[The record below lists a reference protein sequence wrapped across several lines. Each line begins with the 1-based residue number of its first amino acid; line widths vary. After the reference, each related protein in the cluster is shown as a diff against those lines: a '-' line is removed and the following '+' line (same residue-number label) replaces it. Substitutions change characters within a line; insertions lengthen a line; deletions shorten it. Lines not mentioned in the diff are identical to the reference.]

1 MAATPTVALEAA
13 QALLASDPAA
23 AAASAQAILAERPG
37 DPRAALILA
46 SARRRQGDTAGAYA
60 VLAPLA
66 RAFPG
71 AALTQYELGLVLIA
85 LGKAAEGIAALE
97 RATTLKPDLAE
108 AWLALGEAL
117 FVAGESG
124 RAERAFAHHALA
136 LTDPALKPAAAA
148 MFAGKLD
155 QAETLLRDRLARAP
169 EDAAAL
175 HLLADVAQRGGRE
188 SEAERLL
195 ARSLAIE
202 PDAAGARF
210 AYADL
215 LFRRQDGEA
224 ALAQLEPLLAAAPES
239 FPYRNLMAAC
249 LALLGRHDEA
259 IALYRALLES
269 HGRQPKLWLNLGHAL
284 RTIGEADEAAMT
296 YRRAIALQP
305 ALGEAWWSLANLKTG
320 AIDPGETAAM
330 AAHLRRGDL
339 ADEDRLHLCYAL
351 GRALEDA
358 GEDAAAFASYAEG
371 ARLRRAGLP
380 YAAET
385 ATARCAASL
394 KLFTPDFFAARAT
407 VGSRSA
413 APIFIVG
420 LPRSGS
426 TLVEQILASHSAVE
440 GIMEL
445 PDIGFLAGTIPPP
458 YPERLAE
465 LAAGQFAALGEAYLE
480 RTAIH
485 RRQGRSRFID
495 KMPNN
500 FHHLGFIHLILPRA
514 RIVDVRRHPMA
525 VGYSVFKQLFHRG
538 QAFSYDL
545 ADIAR
550 YYRDYLVLMAHFEAV
565 LPGRVHRL
573 IYEDLV
579 DDTEGQVRR
588 LLAYLELPFEPA
600 CLRFHQTR
608 RAIRTVS
615 SEQVR
620 RPIYREGLEQWR
632 RFAAGLSP
640 LAEALGPAL
649 DSWRS

>member
-1 MAATPTVALEAA
+1 MAQAGPLEEAQAMLVSDPGAAATRAE
-13 QALLASDPAA
+13 
-23 AAASAQAILAERPG
+23 AILRAQPN

-46 SARRRQGDTAGAYA
+46 SARRRLGEVAGAHA
-60 VLAPLA
+60 VLAPLS
-66 RAFPG
+66 RAFPR

-85 LGKAAEGIAALE
+85 LGKAADGIAALE
-97 RATTLKPDLAE
+97 RATTLQPDLAE

-117 FVAGESG
+117 FVAGESQ
-124 RAERAFAHHALA
+124 RAEQAFAHRALA
-136 LTDPALKPAAAA
+136 LTDPDLKPAAAA
-148 MFAGKLD
+148 MFAGRLGE
-155 QAETLLRDRLARAP
+155 AGALLRDRLAQAP

-175 HLLADVAQRGGRE
+175 HLLADIAARAGRE
-188 SEAERLL
+188 AEAELLL
-195 ARSLAIE
+195 ARSLAID
-202 PDAAGARF
+202 PDDAGARF

-224 ALAQLEPLLAAAPES
+224 ALVQLEPLLAASPES

-259 IALYRALLES
+259 IALYRALLEV

-296 YRRAIALQP
+296 YRRAISLQP

-320 AIDPGETAAM
+320 AIDPDETAAM
-330 AAHLRRGDL
+330 VRHLRRGDL

-358 GEDAAAFASYAEG
+358 GEDAAAFSSYAEG
-371 ARLRRAGLP
+371 ARLRRVGLP

-385 ATARCAASL
+385 AAARCAASM
-394 KLFTPDFFAARAT
+394 KLFTPDFFADRAK
-407 VGSRSA
+407 VGSPSA

-440 GIMEL
+440 GTMEL

-465 LAAGQFAALGEAYLE
+465 LEPGQFAALGEAYLE

-485 RRQGRSRFID
+485 RRQGRPRFID

-514 RIVDVRRHPMA
+514 RIIDARRHPMA

-545 ADIAR
+545 TDIAR

-579 DDTEGQVRR
+579 DDTEGEVRR
-588 LLAYLELPFEPA
+588 LLAYLQLPFEPA

-608 RAIRTVS
+608 RAVRTVS

-632 RFAAGLSP
+632 RFEAELGP